1 MCACVCRYTVRNYWF
16 LINKDSHDWRFP
28 NSLQQR
34 RISSPYEPRLLHNIY
49 ILLKKD
55 CPFRVISKFPIT
67 AANITNSKLPQTK
80 PGWIFVHCLSLPP
93 PVSNCPVP
101 QPALRHEQRNH
112 PGRPVQQ
119 GAIVEDEHLCQLGPL
134 SYCCHGNLRV
144 PPQCPPP
151 QEIAG
156 LIKGL

>member
-1 MCACVCRYTVRNYWF
+1 MCACVCQYTVRNYWF

-28 NSLQQR
+28 NALQQR
-34 RISSPYEPRLLHNIY
+34 RISSPLYEPRLLHNIY

-55 CPFRVISKFPIT
+55 CPFRGPFPNFLSKQLISPPQNSPKQNQDGFLFT
-67 AANITNSKLPQTK
+67 A
-80 PGWIFVHCLSLPP
+80 FHCPP

-119 GAIVEDEHLCQLGPL
+119 GAIVEDEHLFSSVHFLVVMQ
-134 SYCCHGNLRV
+134 
-144 PPQCPPP
+144 
-151 QEIAG
+151 I
-156 LIKGL
+156 